1 MEGQP
6 EQRRG
11 VSGELQ
17 NLIGGGR
24 DRRKAARMCRRPGDD
39 GDGEDGDAGEHDD
52 GDDDK
57 SDRWW

>member
-1 MEGQP
+1 M
-6 EQRRG
+6 
-11 VSGELQ
+11 SGELQ